1 MPAHQSNQSQQT
13 QQTKQTKHSL
23 KTDTTLNQLKR
34 VRGQLDGIIRMYED
48 ERACVDIVRQIIAA
62 RNSLSTVAKAVLVGE
77 ANRCTK
83 KQDVGSLEKVVA
95 ELFKY

>member
-1 MPAHQSNQSQQT
+1 
-13 QQTKQTKHSL
+13 
-23 KTDTTLNQLKR
+23 
-34 VRGQLDGIIRMYED
+34 MYED